1 MATLNET
8 ETHATEVA
16 RGALQFHQLL
26 NAIRDAIFNRR
37 LAAVDLEVRPED
49 AEDPTDYM
57 WVVARIEQD
66 LADITNVGKQHRE
79 GFLRALAAVLVADV
93 SGYTMDDGFDAIA
106 ETARAFEG
114 RVEPRPQL
122 S

>member
-26 NAIRDAIFNRR
+26 DAIRDAIFNRR

-66 LADITNVGKQHRE
+66 LADITNVGKQRRE

-93 SGYTMDDGFDAIA
+93 SGYTMDKGFDAIA

-114 RVEPRPQL
+114 RVEPAPAL

>member
-1 MATLNET
+1 MATLDVT
-8 ETHATEVA
+8 ETPATEVA

-26 NAIRDAIFNRR
+26 DSIRDAAFNRR

-66 LADITNVGKQHRE
+66 LANIANASEVHRE
-79 GFLRALAAVLVADV
+79 GFIRALAAVLVADV
-93 SGYTMDDGFDAIA
+93 SGYTMDEGFDAIA

-122 S
+122 P

>member
-16 RGALQFHQLL
+16 RGALRFHQLL
-26 NAIRDAIFNRR
+26 NAIKDAVFNRR
-37 LAAVDLEVRPED
+37 LAAVDLEVRAEE

-66 LADITNVGKQHRE
+66 LAIIANAKDMHRE
-79 GFLRALAAVLVADV
+79 GFMRALAAVLVADV
-93 SGYTMDDGFDAIA
+93 SGYTMDEGFDAIA

>member
-1 MATLNET
+1 MATLNVT
-8 ETHATEVA
+8 ETPAHEIA
-16 RGALQFHQLL
+16 RGALRFHQLL
-26 NAIRDAIFNRR
+26 NAIKDAVFNRH
-37 LAAVDLEVRPED
+37 LAAVDLEVSAEE

-66 LADITNVGKQHRE
+66 LASIANANEMHRE
-79 GFLRALAAVLVADV
+79 GFMRALAAVLVADV
-93 SGYTMDDGFDAIA
+93 SGYTMDEGFDAIA

-114 RVEPRPQL
+114 RVESRPQL